1 MLQMMM
7 GAKVYEAAGFKQ
19 AMDSHYYPLDN
30 MKKSVAFL
38 KNREDIDIA
47 TMLFGQYQPLLAPEA
62 VQADKTPKF
71 WWQEMGGARMSL
83 AKQPNDQ
90 PVVDYAKE
98 KVVPLTRCDLLDAC
112 VRMCFNSEPD
122 PICMNV
128 NVTQKA
134 QDDPNPDQH
143 AIDLKWDY
151 DGEVPILLHLTMIC
165 PYLPPKPLRD

>member
-98 KVVPLTRCDLLDAC
+98 KVVPLTRCDLLMLAFAC
-112 VRMCFNSEPD
+112 ASIRSRTRF
-122 PICMNV
+122 
-128 NVTQKA
+128 A
-134 QDDPNPDQH
+134 
-143 AIDLKWDY
+143 
-151 DGEVPILLHLTMIC
+151 
-165 PYLPPKPLRD
+165 